1 MILCDSV
8 MPAATELPIPPV
20 RRILING
27 PWRPAADRPSECITL
42 QANSRGWQWGSVG
55 SLEICPDL
63 TRLEE
68 LRTSKESWRAPR
80 HPSHFTD
87 RDLKDTQ
94 CQCHLDDGRSGRS
107 NIRQKNWKTWQTF
120 NSTFQ
125 THPSW
130 DILERFRTSFE
141 ELLWPGDLW
150 FHLLGS

>member
-1 MILCDSV
+1 MILWCRQPQSS
-8 MPAATELPIPPV
+8 IPPV
-20 RRILING
+20 RILIDG

-55 SLEICPDL
+55 CLEICPDL

-68 LRTSKESWRAPR
+68 LRTSWKAPR

-87 RDLKDTQ
+87 MRDLKDTQ
-94 CQCHLDDGRSGRS
+94 CRDDGRTGRS
-107 NIRQKNWKTWQTF
+107 NIRGHKNWKTWQTF

-125 THPSW
+125 IHPSW

-150 FHLLGS
+150 FHLPGS